1 MKDKLKA
8 IEYNLA
14 VLAKRVNQLNYAEV
28 NYSIEESLEVISDL
42 MYEINDAIET
52 IEIICEDHHLNT
64 SRIN

>member
-1 MKDKLKA
+1 MKEKLKS

-14 VLAKRVNQLNYAEV
+14 VLAKRVNKLNYTEI

-42 MYEINDAIET
+42 LYEIHDAIET
-52 IEIICEDHHLNT
+52 IEIICEDLHLNT